1 LNGRCVREAVDP
13 ICQAGKAVQN
23 DRFEAEWEDC
33 RNREETATRVCD
45 RLRGQEIRSCEIE
58 AEAERSA
65 CQAGRAILE
74 SLAGHGSIA
83 SLSGQVRASGGL
95 LAIFSGFSLEG
106 GLDQLRMDLEFSTS
120 LDLDGTIAFR
130 PGESLDSLA
139 DCISAWQGSYRVKI
153 EMPLAANGMTGTLRT
168 ETSSLVTDWSGYVL
182 PAEAAPAPLE
192 ALFVGDPELLAN
204 CHIGLTTGKVAA
216 AMVGDNGGYY
226 AGRINFEI
234 KPLPSRI
241 LLAPARIGYS
251 ETLHSLPP
259 EFSAT
264 HLRFEV
270 VKR

>member
-1 LNGRCVREAVDP
+1 MQPFLPGEIRCEERACLPQRDCTAGFTQCARRRDTRDCNTCLFRNPLNGRCVREAVDP

-33 RNREETATRVCD
+33 RNREETATRDCD

-65 CQAGRAILE
+65 CQAGRAIVE

-130 PGESLDSLA
+130 P
-139 DCISAWQGSYRVKI
+139 
-153 EMPLAANGMTGTLRT
+153 
-168 ETSSLVTDWSGYVL
+168 
-182 PAEAAPAPLE
+182 APLE
-192 ALFVGDPELLAN
+192 ALFVGNPELLAN

-270 VKR
+270 VQP